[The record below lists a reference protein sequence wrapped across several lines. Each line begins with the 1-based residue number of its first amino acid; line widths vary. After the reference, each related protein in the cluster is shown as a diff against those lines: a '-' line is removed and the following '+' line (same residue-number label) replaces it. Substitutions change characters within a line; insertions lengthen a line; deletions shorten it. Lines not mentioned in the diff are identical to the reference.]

1 MWRTF
6 AGSSGMLSKHP
17 IMIAVSVKSQHP
29 TLKRYN
35 VTHDLFDIHDIIGH
49 LPAHTPTGLTPAL
62 HTTTDAVGVRTL
74 THCGDTV
81 GHYHRAR
88 KPHLWR
94 GVTHGGELVYGRTEP
109 DVRAAL
115 LELYA

>member
-1 MWRTF
+1 M
-6 AGSSGMLSKHP
+6 
-17 IMIAVSVKSQHP
+17 
-29 TLKRYN
+29 
-35 VTHDLFDIHDIIGH
+35 THDLFDIHDIIGH

-62 HTTTDAVGVRTL
+62 HTTTDAAGVRTL

>member
-1 MWRTF
+1 MR
-6 AGSSGMLSKHP
+6 
-17 IMIAVSVKSQHP
+17 
-29 TLKRYN
+29 N
-35 VTHDLFDIHDIIGH
+35 DLFNLYDPLIG
-49 LPAHTPTGLTPAL
+49 LSAHTPPGLTPAL
-62 HTTTDAVGVRTL
+62 HTTTDAAGVRTL

-88 KPHLWR
+88 KAHLWR
-94 GVTHGGELVYGRTEP
+94 GVTHGGEVVYGRTEP

>member
-1 MWRTF
+1 M
-6 AGSSGMLSKHP
+6 K
-17 IMIAVSVKSQHP
+17 
-29 TLKRYN
+29 
-35 VTHDLFDIHDIIGH
+35 HDLFDIHDIIGH
-49 LPAHTPTGLTPAL
+49 LPAYAPAGLTPAL
-62 HTTTDAVGVRTL
+62 HTTTDAAGVRTL

-94 GVTHGGELVYGRTEP
+94 GATHGGEVVYGRTEP

>member
-1 MWRTF
+1 
-6 AGSSGMLSKHP
+6 MLSEHP
-17 IMIAVSVKSQHP
+17 IMIALLVRSQHP

-35 VTHDLFDIHDIIGH
+35 VTHDLFNLYDPFDG

-62 HTTTDAVGVRTL
+62 HTTTDAAGVRTL

-94 GVTHGGELVYGRTEP
+94 GVTHGGELVYGCTEP

>member
-1 MWRTF
+1 
-6 AGSSGMLSKHP
+6 
-17 IMIAVSVKSQHP
+17 
-29 TLKRYN
+29 
-35 VTHDLFDIHDIIGH
+35 
-49 LPAHTPTGLTPAL
+49 
-62 HTTTDAVGVRTL
+62 VRTL

-88 KPHLWR
+88 QAHLWR
-94 GVTHGGELVYGRTEP
+94 GVTHGGEVVYGRTEP

>member
-1 MWRTF
+1 MR
-6 AGSSGMLSKHP
+6 
-17 IMIAVSVKSQHP
+17 
-29 TLKRYN
+29 N
-35 VTHDLFDIHDIIGH
+35 DLFNLYDPFDGV
-49 LPAHTPTGLTPAL
+49 PAHTPTGLTPTGLTPAL
-62 HTTTDAVGVRTL
+62 RTTTDAAGVRTL

-88 KPHLWR
+88 QPHLWR
-94 GVTHGGELVYGRTEP
+94 GATHGGEVVYGRTEP

>member
-1 MWRTF
+1 
-6 AGSSGMLSKHP
+6 MLSKHP
-17 IMIAVSVKSQHP
+17 IMIAVSVKLQHP

-62 HTTTDAVGVRTL
+62 HTTTDAAGVRTL